1 MVLHITKAA
10 FYPQIKCLHLLRVQ
24 SFQNGLNILFL
35 TLYYTKCPQF
45 RITNIRRIYEFIT
58 VMKP

>member
-1 MVLHITKAA
+1 MVLHVTKAA

-35 TLYYTKCPQF
+35 TLYYA
-45 RITNIRRIYEFIT
+45 
-58 VMKP
+58 